1 MDLRWTIIVH
11 TKVHTFISRAC
22 LHHLCGYAAW
32 APAPY
37 SVTDTLQFGEY
48 THTLLI
54 TLSMPMIIS
63 PIISPHHPSNKLIGR
78 YRNFIMYVHFHKKW
92 QSIMGVSGCERL
104 VTINVR
110 FPHIFYMTAK
120 LCQPG
125 PYVEILKLQYVDK
138 SEISVRSLW
147 RKWSIF

>member
-1 MDLRWTIIVH
+1 
-11 TKVHTFISRAC
+11 
-22 LHHLCGYAAW
+22 
-32 APAPY
+32 
-37 SVTDTLQFGEY
+37 
-48 THTLLI
+48 
-54 TLSMPMIIS
+54 MPMIIS

-120 LCQPG
+120 LCQPE
-125 PYVEILKLQYVDK
+125 PYVKQNITVFTLARQLGL
-138 SEISVRSLW
+138 SGSLL
-147 RKWSIF
+147 FYYAYLN

>member
-1 MDLRWTIIVH
+1 
-11 TKVHTFISRAC
+11 
-22 LHHLCGYAAW
+22 
-32 APAPY
+32 
-37 SVTDTLQFGEY
+37 
-48 THTLLI
+48 
-54 TLSMPMIIS
+54 MPMIIS

-125 PYVEILKLQYVDK
+125 RNIFEVAIDK
-138 SEISVRSLW
+138 SEISVRSL
-147 RKWSIF
+147 